1 MGDNLPFFDVLTVG
15 LMMAGK
21 KTTITPKDD
30 RLFIRGLVGLLKL
43 ACLFQRR
50 RRKSDPHRINE

>member
-21 KTTITPKDD
+21 KKTITLEDD
-30 RLFIRGLVGLLKL
+30 RM
-43 ACLFQRR
+43 
-50 RRKSDPHRINE
+50 